1 MEITVAQLVPGGL
14 AASEGGWMSS
24 TNLSGDSSCLVLKK
38 RKKLLFE
45 LWPRKEVALI

>member
-1 MEITVAQLVPGGL
+1 MEIMVAQQVPGGL
-14 AASEGGWMSS
+14 ADREGVCMSS